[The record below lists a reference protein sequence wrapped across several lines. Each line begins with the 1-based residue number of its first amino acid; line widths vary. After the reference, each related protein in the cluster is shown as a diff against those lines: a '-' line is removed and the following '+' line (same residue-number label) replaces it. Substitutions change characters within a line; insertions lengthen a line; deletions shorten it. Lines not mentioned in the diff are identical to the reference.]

1 MESRRGRTARPRH
14 VDDRALLGV
23 RAETLA
29 LRWLRRQGLV
39 LVARNFRCRYGEIDL
54 LMQDGVMLVVIE
66 VRCRA
71 GASPTSAAGT
81 VDTRKQRR
89 LMRTALAF
97 VAGHPAYEASPLRFD
112 VVGIDGAPGP
122 CARPEWIR
130 DAFRPA

>member
-1 MESRRGRTARPRH
+1 MESRRGRTTRPGH
-14 VDDRALLGV
+14 VDDRARLGA

-29 LRWLRRQGLV
+29 LRWLRRQGLE

-54 LMQDGVMLVVIE
+54 LMQDGGMLVVIE

-71 GASPTSAAGT
+71 GASLTSAAQT

-97 VAGHPAYEASPLRFD
+97 VAGHRAYEASPLRFD
-112 VVGIDGAPGP
+112 VIGIDGDPGRRS
-122 CARPEWIR
+122 CPEWIR
-130 DAFRPA
+130 DAFRPP